1 MNEKQALEIIKA
13 ILDLATQ
20 KGVFVKMDEAY
31 TAITAFNL
39 ISEKFKDEPGKDAVA
54 N

>member
-13 ILDLATQ
+13 ILDLGVQ
-20 KGVFVKMDEAY
+20 KGIFVKMDEAF
-31 TAITAFNL
+31 TAIQAFNT
-39 ISEKFKDEPGKDAVA
+39 IAEKFKDEPAKDADT

>member
-1 MNEKQALEIIKA
+1 MNEKQALEIIRA
-13 ILDLATQ
+13 ILDLGVQ
-20 KGVFVKMDEAY
+20 KGIFVKMDEAY

-39 ISEKFKDEPGKDAVA
+39 ISEKFKDEQGKDAVT

>member
-20 KGVFVKMDEAY
+20 KGIFVKMDEAY
-31 TAITAFNL
+31 TAITAFN
-39 ISEKFKDEPGKDAVA
+39 IVAEKFKDEQDNAVTK
-54 N
+54 

>member
-13 ILDLATQ
+13 ILDEATK
-20 KGVFVKMDEAY
+20 KGIFGKMDDAF

-39 ISEKFKDEPGKDAVA
+39 IAAKFENEQGKDADA
-54 N
+54 K